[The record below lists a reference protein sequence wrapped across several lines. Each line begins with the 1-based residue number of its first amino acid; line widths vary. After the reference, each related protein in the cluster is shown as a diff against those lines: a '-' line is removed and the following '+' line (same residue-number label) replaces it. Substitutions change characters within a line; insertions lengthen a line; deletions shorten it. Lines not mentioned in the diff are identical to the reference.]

1 MMHYTYKGIL
11 LLPSQLLPSS
21 NNYAIIIIIV
31 TNIILIVMITQQKSP
46 INNHLCLYMSVKKI
60 CVGKEKI
67 CDTCCNYKS
76 RRSADVDSVTQ
87 RMYLQVKQI

>member
-1 MMHYTYKGIL
+1 MMHDTYKGIL

-46 INNHLCLYMSVKKI
+46 INNHLCLYMSVKKSVSVRRRFVI
-60 CVGKEKI
+60 HAAITSLVGRL
-67 CDTCCNYKS
+67 T
-76 RRSADVDSVTQ
+76 
-87 RMYLQVKQI
+87 